1 MLGALQNI
9 HLNSSVN
16 LDNFM
21 KLTHILS
28 KFFLTHILSNGD
40 KLACNSQLEP
50 TKDDAAYGGFTDFY
64 ESGGDQR
71 HSSAIDAG

>member
-1 MLGALQNI
+1 MLGVPLQNK
-9 HLNSSVN
+9 HLNSSIN

-40 KLACNSQLEP
+40 KLADKPQKRNQIWFLLL
-50 TKDDAAYGGFTDFY
+50 
-64 ESGGDQR
+64 
-71 HSSAIDAG
+71 I